1 MVTLDDLVLF
11 SYTGWILWLQDTF
24 TSKVDEEMHMT
35 YEHPQ
40 QKQKLAKD
48 RKNLSRRQ
56 ATDRRTERTE
66 KHMADG
72 HKGEVEDEKQSL
84 FPKQTIEVNVELNII
99 ESTDGQKNPSHPIK
113 SGSKRKSTTPQR
125 ARRKPCARSSA
136 AGVSPPSPDGDNT
149 VKTVPSSPSQASI
162 ISDTAVEELSNL
174 RNYYNKQLRRINYV
188 SHEYLGQPAD
198 QGVLSCIREP
208 LRSIRLPRRVTIAQ
222 TARSLWTRVS
232 GRRRLVH

>member
-1 MVTLDDLVLF
+1 MRVTF
-11 SYTGWILWLQDTF
+11 
-24 TSKVDEEMHMT
+24 
-35 YEHPQ
+35 EHPQ
-40 QKQKLAKD
+40 QKQKLAKNQ
-48 RKNLSRRQ
+48 KNLSRRQ

-72 HKGEVEDEKQSL
+72 RKVEVEDEKRSL
-84 FPKQTIEVNVELNII
+84 FPKQTIEVDVELNII
-99 ESTDGQKNPSHPIK
+99 ESTDGLKNPSRPIK

-125 ARRKPCARSSA
+125 ARRKPCAHSPL
-136 AGVSPPSPDGDNT
+136 AGVSPPSPGGDNT

-188 SHEYLGQPAD
+188 SHEYLRQPAD
-198 QGVLSCIREP
+198 RGVLSCIREP
-208 LRSIRLPRRVTIAQ
+208 LRSIRLPCRVTIAQ